1 MIQFLGRDQTGLPGL
16 FGQFFPLHT
25 ERTLGQPFLTDTNF
39 NHLPQ
44 HQEFQIKR
52 TSANRGFFLSL
63 YLLFNF
69 GLGLGAN
76 PSSPLRKS
84 KSRLIVNRVEAMLP
98 PKIRRVW
105 SARNS
110 LFHRLPDLYPSKLP
124 GPFCESS
131 GVLVPASTCSG
142 TDVSAGLLRVPAR
155 CCAFSTCC
163 AVTA

>member
-1 MIQFLGRDQTGLPGL
+1 MIQFLGRDQTGLPRL

-98 PKIRRVW
+98 PKFGEFGQPGILSFTGCRIFILPS
-105 SARNS
+105 SAVPFVNRPGFWCP
-110 LFHRLPDLYPSKLP
+110 LRPAPEQMYPP
-124 GPFCESS
+124 VF
-131 GVLVPASTCSG
+131 
-142 TDVSAGLLRVPAR
+142 
-155 CCAFSTCC
+155 
-163 AVTA
+163 